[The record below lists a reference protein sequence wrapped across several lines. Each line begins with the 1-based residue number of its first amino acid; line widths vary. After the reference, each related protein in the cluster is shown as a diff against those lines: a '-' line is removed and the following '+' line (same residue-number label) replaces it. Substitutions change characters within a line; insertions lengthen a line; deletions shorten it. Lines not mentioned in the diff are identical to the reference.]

1 MIKFALTPLLRG
13 GCRIRVEGKEHVPR
27 GGPVILASNH
37 RSFLDS
43 IFIPLVISRR
53 VTFVAKA
60 EYFDDK
66 RVAWF
71 FRGVGQIPIRREGGS
86 VSERALHSATDV
98 LEAGGVFGIY
108 PEGTR
113 TRDGK
118 LHRGHTGVARLALR
132 TGAPIIPIGIIGSD
146 EVQPIDAKLPRL
158 FKTVRIR
165 FGEPIDLDHYQGR
178 HDDRLAL
185 RAVTDEVMFEIGQ
198 LCGYDYVDSYATRQ
212 AEDVPGEIAHVA
224 TLEEAQRVEAERAET
239 RKTQAVAS

>member
-1 MIKFALTPLLRG
+1 MLYWVIKIVVTPVLRVC
-13 GCRIRVEGKEHVPR
+13 CRIRVEGKEHLPR
-27 GGPVILASNH
+27 SGPVILASNH

-43 IFIPLVISRR
+43 IFIPLLVSRR

-86 VSERALHSATDV
+86 ASERALESATEV

-132 TGAPIIPIGIIGSD
+132 TGAPIIPVGIIGSD
-146 EVQPIDAKLPRL
+146 EVQPIDTKLPRL

-165 FGEPIDLDHYQGR
+165 FGEPIELGHYQGR

-185 RAVTDEVMFEIGQ
+185 RDVADEVMFEIQQ
-198 LCGYDYVDSYATRQ
+198 LSGYEYVDTYATKR
-212 AEDVPGEIAHVA
+212 AEDVPAEIAHVA
-224 TLEEAQRVEAERAET
+224 TLAEA
-239 RKTQAVAS
+239 QAVAS

>member
-1 MIKFALTPLLRG
+1 VLYWVIKIVVTPVLRVT
-13 GCRIRVEGKEHVPR
+13 CRIRVEGKEHLPR
-27 GGPVILASNH
+27 SGPVILASNH

-43 IFIPLVISRR
+43 IFIPLLVPRR

-60 EYFDDK
+60 EYFDDPK
-66 RVAWF
+66 SAWF

-86 VSERALHSATDV
+86 ASERALESATEV

-132 TGAPIIPIGIIGSD
+132 TGAPIIPVGIIGSD
-146 EVQPIDAKLPRL
+146 EVQPIDSKLPRL

-165 FGEPIDLDHYQGR
+165 FGEPIDLGHYQGC

-185 RAVTDEVMFEIGQ
+185 RDVADEVMFEIQQ
-198 LCGYDYVDSYATRQ
+198 LSGYEYVDTYATKR
-212 AEDVPGEIAHVA
+212 AEDVPAEIAHVA
-224 TLEEAQRVEAERAET
+224 TLAEA
-239 RKTQAVAS
+239 QAVAS